1 MLITSPPV
9 LQLLTTVRV
18 SDADD
23 HETVAAETVALGA
36 EALHAETVMLEGVV
50 AALAGVAIMRVEI
63 PNINTVEAEKSLCC
77 NFTRTSYP
85 NE

>member
-1 MLITSPPV
+1 M
-9 LQLLTTVRV
+9 LTTKRV

-23 HETVAAETVALGA
+23 HETVAAEMIAPGA

-50 AALAGVAIMRVEI
+50 AALAGVAIRRVEI
-63 PNINTVEAEKSLCC
+63 PNINTVEAEKILCC
-77 NFTRTSYP
+77 NFMRASYS